1 MNLPFTFHNWYLVLG
16 VLAAGIPVLL
26 HLLSSV
32 RAPEMF
38 FPTLRF
44 LKMSMDKT
52 ARRRRLEHWLLLL
65 VRALLL
71 ALLALGTAELIW
83 RPAKGFLAGRRFA
96 AVVVLD
102 NSYSMGV
109 RTGGLRR
116 FDRARREAA
125 ELLGGEDQPLLA
137 ELLVTNAA
145 GAIGPESQ
153 PAAGPPQLHADLAAL
168 RQRLA
173 RARLTPGVAPLAE
186 RIAQAARLL
195 RASSVARKAVY
206 VFCDM
211 QRVSFENLRR
221 VPELKE
227 SNIPL
232 MLVDCSR
239 KVPVN
244 VAVVDLEIAGERI
257 ADRPLT
263 FTATLL
269 NSSATDKVVNVWL
282 QIDGRP
288 MGQPIR
294 KVLQRA
300 GQPGARAVVRFSHRF
315 TAGGVHTGQVAI
327 AEDDDLAVDNAR
339 RFSLYIADRVRA
351 VLVRP
356 AASAGGARD
365 PATAVQLALDPYAG
379 TPRPWPIRLVTT
391 TSEQL
396 DAAALSRAQVVL
408 LADVPAFSPAQARAL
423 EQFVR
428 RGGTAVF
435 FLGPFVRA
443 DSYNDLLVQRIPDF
457 GGLLPGRIGKAV
469 GQVGLADEAITT
481 VLNLRHPY
489 LAGLYR
495 SASDYPQVLVQ
506 RYFRLPAGAPG
517 MEAII
522 SAPTGEPVVSAKD
535 FGQGRVVLF
544 ATTASAEWNTLSTT
558 ALFLP
563 MLTRICLEAGAKLGG
578 DDTYPAGKRV
588 VIRPRGKLPPR
599 PAVQVTMP
607 DGRIE
612 PASPATPRAEFTFA
626 RTATPGLYRWQVVG
640 APPQAAG
647 LRGAFATNPDGLESD
662 LSTVRPEAVATA
674 LEAGPVLAGRS
685 LQEVN
690 DKAAALA
697 AGTNLWAHLVALVI
711 LLLVVEAV
719 VANRF
724 RRGAVPVPA
733 HLNPRLA
740 A

>member
-26 HLLSSV
+26 HLLSAV

-44 LKMSMDKT
+44 LKISMDKT

-83 RPAKGFLAGRRFA
+83 RPARGFLAGRRFA
-96 AVVVLD
+96 AAVVLD

-116 FDRARREAA
+116 LDRARREAA
-125 ELLGGEDQPLLA
+125 ELLGGEDQPVLA
-137 ELLVTNAA
+137 ELLLTNATA
-145 GAIGPESQ
+145 AVGPESQ
-153 PAAGPPQLHADLAAL
+153 PAAGPPQLRADLAVL

-173 RARLTPGVAPLAE
+173 KAHLAPGVAPMAE
-186 RIAQAARLL
+186 RVAQAARLL
-195 RASSVARKAVY
+195 KATSVTRRAIY
-206 VFCDM
+206 VFSDM
-211 QRVSFENLRR
+211 QRISFQNLRQI
-221 VPELKE
+221 PELKE
-227 SNIPL
+227 ANIPL

-257 ADRPLT
+257 VDRPLT

-269 NSSATDKVVNVWL
+269 NSSETDKVVNVWL
-282 QIDGRP
+282 QLDGRAI
-288 MGQPIR
+288 GQPIR
-294 KVLQRA
+294 KVLRRA
-300 GQPGARAVVRFSHRF
+300 GEPGARAVVRFSHRF
-315 TAGGVHTGQVAI
+315 TTGGMHTGKVAI
-327 AEDDDLAVDNAR
+327 AEDDDLPVDNAR
-339 RFSLYIADRVRA
+339 RFSLYIADRVRT

-365 PATAVQLALDPYAG
+365 PAAVVQLALDPYAG
-379 TPRPWPIRLVTT
+379 MPRPWPIRLTT
-391 TSEQL
+391 TTAERL
-396 DAAALSRAQVVL
+396 DAAALRGAQVVV
-408 LADVPAFSPAQARAL
+408 LADVPSFSPAQAQLL

-435 FLGPFVRA
+435 FLGPSVRPEN
-443 DSYNDLLVQRIPDF
+443 YNDLFVQRIADY
-457 GGLLPGRIGKAV
+457 GGLLPGRIGKAI
-469 GQVGLADEAITT
+469 GQVGLTDEAVTA

-489 LAGLYR
+489 LAELYK

-506 RYFRLPAGAPG
+506 RYFKLPAGKPG
-517 MEAII
+517 AEAVI
-522 SAPTGEPVVSAKD
+522 SAPTGEPIVSAKD
-535 FGQGRVVLF
+535 FGRGRVVLV
-544 ATTASAEWNTLSTT
+544 ATTADAEWNTLSTT

-563 MLTRICLEAGAKLGG
+563 MLTRICLEAGAKLGAEH
-578 DDTYPAGKRV
+578 TYPAGKRV
-588 VIRPRGKLPPR
+588 IIRPRGKLPAR
-599 PAVQVTMP
+599 PAVQVTLP
-607 DGRIE
+607 DGKIE
-612 PASPATPRAEFTFA
+612 PAGPVSPRGEFAFA
-626 RTATPGLYRWQVVG
+626 NTTTPGLYRWQVVG
-640 APPQAAG
+640 APPDASG
-647 LRGAFATNPDGLESD
+647 LRGAFATNLDGIESD
-662 LSTVRPEAVATA
+662 LSVVTPQAVAAA
-674 LEAGPVLAGRS
+674 LSAGPVLAGKS

-724 RRGAVPVPA
+724 RRGAMSVPA

-740 A
+740 V